1 MVATGVRHIQSSNH
15 AISDSEYIDQCRR
28 TLDTEGALV
37 LRGFFT
43 PDAVQQVLDASYR
56 RQSEAFFTTTNT
68 HNVHLTPPDPN
79 LAPDHVFNRQITSTK
94 GCLADDQ
101 IPTDS
106 PLRDVYDSP
115 SFRSFLC
122 RVLGID
128 EIYPYADSLS
138 SINVHFHR
146 DGQELGWHFDNS
158 EFAVTLLIRAP
169 EAGGVFE
176 YVPALRDANAGDLT
190 FPGVADVLDGQT
202 TPKTLDFEP
211 GDLVLFRGRNSMHR
225 VTPTLEPT
233 ARILVVFAFN
243 TEPDIGLSDSAK
255 ETFYGRLR

>member
-1 MVATGVRHIQSSNH
+1 MVAAGVHHIQSSSH
-15 AISDSEYIDQCRR
+15 AITDSGYIDQCRR
-28 TLDTEGALV
+28 TLDAEGALV

-43 PDAVQQVLDASYR
+43 PDAVQQVLDASDR
-56 RQSEAFFTTTNT
+56 RQSEAFFTTTGT
-68 HNVHLTPPDPN
+68 HNVYLTPPDPN
-79 LAPDHVFNRQITSTK
+79 LPPDHVVNRQITSTK
-94 GCLADDQ
+94 GCLADDE
-101 IPTDS
+101 IPADS
-106 PLRDVYDSP
+106 PLREVYDSP

-122 RVLGID
+122 GVLGID
-128 EIYPYADSLS
+128 EIHPYADSLS

-176 YVPALRDANAGDLT
+176 YVPALRDANAGDLN
-190 FPGVADVLDGQT
+190 FPGVADVLDGRT
-202 TPKTLDFEP
+202 TPLTLDFEP

-225 VTPTLEPT
+225 VTPSRGPT

-255 ETFYGRLR
+255 KTFYGRLG